1 MPGPPPPNSPPPRPP
16 PGPPPHVYLA
26 RRAHLVTGLGPVLAA
41 DALSSAVMA
50 GHGSVHELQP
60 GLVMAEQPPV
70 PAPGDPARI
79 LLFGRADDPLKGVA
93 AAARVVR
100 QLRAR
105 GRDARLMVRGYPE
118 RGLESARAELVRLVG
133 DPDAVEVAPQTSN
146 RATLQADI
154 RSATVVVMPSRAEGF
169 GLVATEAIEQGVPV
183 VVPSSSGVGRFLA
196 ELDEYRELAAR
207 FNVVEQ
213 HLGAAPESDLWVAAL
228 DSLFDDVPGAWAA
241 ARRLQELLRP
251 FTGKR
256 SAKMLVHAALNTD
269 PHPRPAIRPSRTE
282 VAIENG
288 HVVARGEETDYERIL
303 AVADAMET
311 DPAVRRAVMGGTVV
325 EFAPARDPL
334 PIRLAAAETDAWLFD
349 PSTRSVARQY
359 GSRANIL
366 RAFVA
371 TVAERGFGAT
381 GIDDVC
387 RRARISRDTFRDHF
401 LSTHSALAD
410 AHRLAL
416 SNLNQ
421 LVVDEVGAMPAS
433 DRAARVTA
441 AVSTFVSALAARP
454 ATARLLLV
462 EGFAADP
469 GARAELIVGM
479 VEGIAATLATVFG
492 EPITPTAER
501 RALAAAVYGMLA
513 DWAVTG
519 DDTAAPALRRSLVD
533 LLHNGPTTA
542 AVGAAVPGSPADA
555 AEPSRRESSRSAQEA
570 EPDEREQILTHLIA
584 VTAEQGYTEMSPET
598 VQRRAGVSHQTYRK
612 LITDKRTGFEAACAV
627 AVERVRIA
635 TRAALPDAAGADVA
649 SRLRTAIHAYLTALA
664 AHPDEAR
671 VLHLNLLAPGPGS
684 HRPHDRHRAMLAAHL
699 REVVEEIDVPT
710 ARLLASAV
718 AGVVTDH
725 ILSDWTA
732 RTGSRRSAD
741 GESDRIAT
749 LPEFA
754 PAVTAAVGSVLPGI
768 GATTTADSDPPGHQ
782 PTRPDRFDGYIGSRP
797 DEFTPRPG
805 SPSRD
810 ESAMFSP
817 GRSGQQVRTTEQ
829 SSGDSSPAAVR
840 DQDVLSDHTI
850 ARRGARGSQGF
861 IGSRPPEDGASARPE
876 FQDLVL
882 AGRQSGTV
890 ERSLVEDAPGVRV
903 DSVTFGNGTRVFAET
918 YADPVAAL
926 EQVLQRKVAEIMD
939 APVGRTCL
947 ILEDDTVYREVIP
960 GQPGDS
966 GQTPDR
972 EILSTRSAGRL
983 GLFDAV
989 TRTNRSAREWS
1000 VGPDDEVRGGRAPS
1014 AIFATPT
1021 GVFAARFVRHI
1032 DGREVWQHHGIPR
1045 PELSTIRERVA
1056 YLQSWISDL
1065 PIPGEYKAALHH
1077 IHGRYMDAL
1086 AEVEWR
1092 AARTPAEDL
1101 HRAGLDVEA
1110 QTKARLVEA
1119 FTLDHPHIAIVG
1131 FDHPDVPAHVVEEIL
1146 GALDEMFTRFPGR
1159 TNIRGLWIDYLG
1171 NENAGAASFA
1181 QRDSA
1186 STFRTLGIQFSLRNA
1201 SRPAWTVERGIEL
1214 RERGFNP
1221 VGDRP
1226 FHHDA
1231 VHEFVHAIDAVEL
1244 LSPRLP
1250 RVLHETWSRLDELG
1264 LIRESEQT
1272 WLARLPAYAFV
1283 DETKAQLREYEALAV
1298 GFAETDL
1305 HGAALGT
1312 PQWVIHEYVTAGR
1325 APQIT
1330 ADLDVRLLNEAV
1342 RDGRGPLRGEHFP
1355 VPGLR
1360 MRSND
1365 PGRNAALRLFSLWQ
1379 AYVANRGLGKLV
1391 SRWDSAT
1398 APESRRRLL
1407 AQLYFWISQQRYM
1420 RQVWAAERDPN
1431 VVGEHG
1437 ESHPDYFRTRLGDDA
1452 PNMDMV
1458 GRQTGLRAGVRR
1470 DPSTGKWHGG
1480 VGTPAFWTTLAIGR
1494 LVKNRMDAEAPGS
1507 TVLQNVVELPG
1518 GARVDGNVL
1527 YALEHDRFV
1536 IETARA
1542 HDQRTIFDAALA
1554 ELATALGQRSP
1565 QPSPE
1570 LLRRLA
1576 NAVYLL
1582 FQAPLM
1588 TRGSDATI
1596 RTFAAT
1602 VFTFAFGRPL
1612 RLPHDIDLQ
1621 AMSRRQPDFV
1631 EWFAGALQ
1639 RGLRTVG
1646 DSEAAGRPHAR
1657 AATTGVDDRPPGFIG
1672 SRPREQS
1679 DSSLDAARGAWLKA
1693 LRLEQDRKQKDVA
1706 EAAGLTNAAL
1716 SNIEKGRRTSLGT
1729 FQQLCRALGIEAEA
1743 LTEATR
1749 RFYPNVELETAAAA
1763 HDSPGGWVAAH
1774 RNNRGM
1780 TRADLA
1786 RAVGVTPT
1794 RIGEIENGDRP
1805 PPNVFY
1811 RIARALGVGPQ
1822 ALAEATRSF
1831 YPDLVLDLDP
1841 AAHDPA
1847 APGNWIAAMRHDR
1860 DTTQAE
1866 VARAAGTSAGYLAG
1880 IEGGKYTPNSI
1891 IFRRVCRALEVA
1903 PELLATATHHFY
1915 PDLALGLDP
1924 HAHDPASPGSWIV
1937 ALRHDRNMTGT
1948 ELSAAIGPGWGH
1960 LSGIETGNYV
1970 PRFAVFRRICEVMG
1984 IDDELLRRAT
1994 RHFYPHIDL
2003 DLESAAH
2010 ELGRWI
2016 TALRQDRDI
2025 SRAELA
2031 RVTGLSTKYLA
2042 QIETENRRPRL
2053 STFRQISRALGVS
2066 GGSLIQAV
2074 RDFYPDITADID
2086 PAAHESLGRWIAALR
2101 HDEGMSV
2108 TELARRAR
2116 MPRSTL
2122 SSIENDRYRPRLRKM
2137 RQLCHAQGIGGEL
2150 LLEVVERFYADRYE
2164 RSGYRDEEELF
2175 KRYVVARVGS
2185 PEERAAQDEISETF
2199 AWVPNAVAR
2208 RESRDIRDDAVQ
2220 AAWIG
2225 MLGAIT
2231 SHVPSASFA
2240 AHAWASCRAA
2250 VFRYRLALRFPDLD
2264 NRTRKIVSTVEA
2276 QISRMVAAG
2285 VALEDTDI
2293 ARETGLKVADVA
2305 LAREILA
2312 RPALRL
2318 DAPISG
2324 KDGARQ
2330 RDVADPAPA
2339 GFSDTE
2345 FAMTVRAALADLAD
2359 PATAEQLVML
2369 HLVEGRS
2376 LARTAERLGLGVGAA
2391 SELLAETAARLR
2403 GAFDHRE
2410 PGDATTSERNRPTPW
2425 STARAQPD
2433 QPPSP
2438 PVSPGDSAPGEGTT
2452 RPGGFIGSR
2461 PPGPGDPARGPA
2473 PEQTPG
2479 TTPWSRLSD
2488 RDAHEGVGDEGEV
2501 PGATASPAAAASPRV
2516 VEFLLGCLTRRDT
2529 IYWCQLKP
2537 DGLFPEWAW
2546 SSDEQL
2552 PVLAPDLPISC
2563 IDMVVYAAIA
2573 AGVLGREQARAIYD
2587 WADPDDFSRRW
2598 VRELPDLLVPA
2609 GRQLVSDRDTAPRP
2623 QRGDVVMW
2631 FGSVVPGGDE
2641 QLMHVAVADGEA
2653 DRGAGSASVL
2663 SFGAD
2668 CSWLLSQPRRGDA
2681 KMSGVELTTIAD
2693 ISDTMLASWSHTVRV
2708 EFGPGPWTRPPAT
2721 GGELRV
2727 PPSRETRALRPFNKK
2742 NWRRTFPGAAA
2753 WVQGR
2758 PDARRWTAAFDEW
2771 ERAEGAAG
2779 APTRLVELIDAA
2791 ISSTRIEETLRS
2803 PRTSPIDGHP
2813 QVAVKMDQDG
2823 KPIGLTVASMDGHG
2837 RVLRKLFTER
2847 PDLLDTIPRHGGRL
2861 SIAYDRVKLQTD
2873 GEVRGEHLRP
2883 EDADRSRER
2892 IPGRLLHEY
2901 LRLCREGALDKP
2913 GTRPGRTP
2921 KRPSFERWI
2930 ATLPPSVFRGA
2941 GDSSY
2946 TTTFNGHILTD
2957 RAVEEGCRPPG
2968 VEEPDDPHSAMA
2980 ALRRIV
2986 LEAPDDVVGP
2996 TPISE
3001 QPTPLTE
3008 RSSEV
3013 LELGVMSARVT
3024 VGKDPSGRWRLLE
3037 QPYAPVYPGDVL
3049 TQWCAQLHAGS
3060 RRRLLSLIRRQLSG
3074 RVVGPEAGPG
3084 GYIGSRPS
3092 DSDSDPPASA
3102 QEGPTLRAESAASLP
3117 SPPDQGRQTPV
3128 QPGAGTVD
3136 APDGSVPSTAWPRFS
3151 WEPDASAD
3159 GRRNFGPDGFI
3170 GNRPRDDEPEETAR
3184 AGAQVPAA
3192 LIGPVDARAGLPTYS
3207 PPDAELRMRAE
3218 RVLREHWGAGA
3229 SPDDLVY
3236 RWRRSTAERAAAAAE
3251 ECAQH
3256 AARNAR
3262 RARNLSVDE
3271 LRALVRVWPE
3281 FVGKAGGFPKGVRDQ
3296 ANRWAYAKTRMAL
3309 ETAAVT
3315 TRLSGRERALRECL
3329 LNVEDLLIRAGQR
3342 AATVETPGVPTPTVL
3357 LERFDTDDPGAG
3369 SIMISF
3375 GSADPVAEA
3384 WHVDGTDRDLRRL
3397 DQRMQLACNH
3407 YEAAVRE
3414 NPQRPVRV
3422 VVWSG
3427 TDGHRLAGDL
3437 AVSADVVTGSAPH
3450 PAVRP
3455 ERQLVV
3461 YGDGG
3466 RPAKKALAHEW
3477 VARTTDAVV
3486 VCGES
3491 NLRTMGDALAD
3502 VASTTD
3508 VYYGI
3513 ASRPGASGKAEDVP
3527 GIRFTS
3533 RFPKGDAGRTN
3544 AVLKDV
3550 RDRAQR
3556 YEKEPFEEGK
3566 PIDDEFLL
3574 YVDDR
3579 TKAPTESLE
3588 NMGRILAGRPDRVAR
3603 HDPLQN
3609 GWLHFTECIER
3620 NVDEQTRFVYADVL
3634 PRDPRTGTPTLRAIA
3649 GDAALARSAIEKRGG
3664 PGARPEILSHRGL
3677 PDDFTRAGRLAIENK
3692 RWWNSLHR
3700 DEQRAVVAIHPR
3712 IVGNAPG
3719 LPSEVANYANDYR
3732 RFTTASAIHARGR
3745 KNASR
3750 AERQVFRN
3758 LYAVG
3763 EALTRS
3769 VTVHRDI
3776 PPPVV
3781 ATVALDPEAFGGN
3794 GSGTFVIGNCRLED
3808 ADHVVWYVDGV
3819 NTRLQSAPA
3828 RLGSARNLYEELVR
3842 ADPSVKVA
3850 VVCWI
3855 GYEAPANYKEAW
3867 ASRPELAEAGGRLF
3881 ARDVLALRA
3890 VTGAKMS
3897 KLGYSY
3903 GTPVVAEGGVGGRLD
3918 GVFEHG
3924 VVMGSPGRGRRFDS
3938 ATDASARRTWVL
3950 AQSDDPV
3957 TGFGGDAPDAR
3968 GRLLGDGPLGL
3979 GTDPATDIVATRV
3992 RAERGFPYSLAPF
4005 DGHGEYLQYSL
4016 IGTAQPTESLRH
4028 AAWCLAGRGDEVPTE
4043 QHRPTVDNPTA
4054 MHRIRARVVDAAR
4067 DRRAPQLDAALDTPG
4082 DHRSRRD
4089 LPVPAAGE
4097 VSEGDG
4103 SPRSG
4108 ATQAAGAAV
4117 GSSDGTRVGPRLAVR
4132 LGKDGLADAGRACA
4146 DALVLGVDSIVVEVG
4161 RAAGDMAAR
4170 DMICRSAA
4178 HPDAALAVEL
4188 PTGPAWPE
4196 SEIRAKVAAIAATLR
4211 RHGIRGQLHAFDL
4224 RVATAGAELAPDW
4237 QRVAMVNTLT
4247 VVGMGM
4253 RGATGWMARAL
4264 RPGAEQI
4271 DAIIDNARRAGATGL
4286 AIPYQL
4292 LSENFVRQ
4300 TTEGGMRLAV
4310 WGVTGSGRMR
4320 ESLRMDVGEIW
4331 TRRTED
4337 LALLRAEVAESGCR
4351 IPEAFAPPPPPDG
4364 PPRAT
4369 PWSGSTGR

>member
-1 MPGPPPPNSPPPRPP
+1 M
-16 PGPPPHVYLA
+16 
-26 RRAHLVTGLGPVLAA
+26 LAA

-93 AAARVVR
+93 AVARVVR

-118 RGLESARAELVRLVG
+118 RGLDSARAELVRLVG

-146 RATLQADI
+146 RATLQEDI

-213 HLGAAPESDLWVAAL
+213 HLGAAPENDRWVAAL

-269 PHPRPAIRPSRTE
+269 PHPRPVIRPSRTE
-282 VAIENG
+282 VTIENG

-334 PIRLAAAETDAWLFD
+334 PIRLAAAEADAWLFD

-359 GSRANIL
+359 GSRADIL

-371 TVAERGFGAT
+371 TVAGKGFGAT

-462 EGFAADP
+462 EGFSADP
-469 GARAELIVGM
+469 GARAELTAGM
-479 VEGIAATLATVFG
+479 IEGLAATLATVFG
-492 EPITPTAER
+492 EPITPTRER

-519 DDTAAPALRRSLVD
+519 DDTAAPTLRRSLVD
-533 LLHNGPTTA
+533 LLRDGPTTA
-542 AVGAAVPGSPADA
+542 AVGAAVTGSPADA
-555 AEPSRRESSRSAQEA
+555 AEPSRRESSHSAQAAEA
-570 EPDEREQILTHLIA
+570 DEREQILTHLIA

-612 LITDKRTGFEAACAV
+612 LFTDKRTGFEAACAV

-635 TRAALPDAAGADVA
+635 TRAALRDAAGADVP
-649 SRLRTAIHAYLTALA
+649 SRLQTAIHAYLIALA

-684 HRPHDRHRAMLAAHL
+684 HRLHDQHRAMLAAHL
-699 REVVEEIDVPT
+699 REVVDEIDVPT

-725 ILSDWTA
+725 ILSGWTA

-754 PAVTAAVGSVLPGI
+754 AAVTAAVGSVLPGI
-768 GATTTADSDPPGHQ
+768 GETTTTDSDSPGHQ
-782 PTRPDRFDGYIGSRP
+782 PGRPDRFDGYIGSRP

-810 ESAMFSP
+810 ESAVFSP

-850 ARRGARGSQGF
+850 ARRGAGGSQGF
-861 IGSRPPEDGASARPE
+861 IGSRPREEGASASPE

-903 DSVTFGNGTRVFAET
+903 ESVTFGNGTRVFAET

-972 EILSTRSAGRL
+972 GILSSRSAGRL

-1119 FTLDHPHIAIVG
+1119 FTLDNPHIAIVG
-1131 FDHPDVPAHVVEEIL
+1131 FDHPDVPAHVIEEIL

-1244 LSPRLP
+1244 LSARLP
-1250 RVLHETWSRLDELG
+1250 QVLRETWSRLEELG

-1283 DETKAQLREYEALAV
+1283 DQTKAQLREYEALAV

-1305 HGAALGT
+1305 HGAAVGT

-1330 ADLDVRLLNEAV
+1330 PDLDVDLSAPQNRPSSVAGQVDDADITRPSRDPDPGAV
-1342 RDGRGPLRGEHFP
+1342 PSGSKAVVA
-1355 VPGLR
+1355 VPGVGHE
-1360 MRSND
+1360 
-1365 PGRNAALRLFSLWQ
+1365 PAGF
-1379 AYVANRGLGKLV
+1379 
-1391 SRWDSAT
+1391 
-1398 APESRRRLL
+1398 
-1407 AQLYFWISQQRYM
+1407 
-1420 RQVWAAERDPN
+1420 RQE
-1431 VVGEHG
+1431 
-1437 ESHPDYFRTRLGDDA
+1437 
-1452 PNMDMV
+1452 
-1458 GRQTGLRAGVRR
+1458 
-1470 DPSTGKWHGG
+1470 
-1480 VGTPAFWTTLAIGR
+1480 
-1494 LVKNRMDAEAPGS
+1494 
-1507 TVLQNVVELPG
+1507 
-1518 GARVDGNVL
+1518 
-1527 YALEHDRFV
+1527 
-1536 IETARA
+1536 
-1542 HDQRTIFDAALA
+1542 
-1554 ELATALGQRSP
+1554 
-1565 QPSPE
+1565 
-1570 LLRRLA
+1570 
-1576 NAVYLL
+1576 
-1582 FQAPLM
+1582 
-1588 TRGSDATI
+1588 
-1596 RTFAAT
+1596 
-1602 VFTFAFGRPL
+1602 
-1612 RLPHDIDLQ
+1612 
-1621 AMSRRQPDFV
+1621 
-1631 EWFAGALQ
+1631 Q
-1639 RGLRTVG
+1639 RGLRRQN
-1646 DSEAAGRPHAR
+1646 EAAVVLAR
-1657 AATTGVDDRPPGFIG
+1657 AGFQVEQHPEEPGKRLPDFRIEGRIFDCYAPATGKVSNICFEIRRKVYVKRQAERIVVNLADSTADPVELSLALRRHPIPNLREILAIDRHGTVLRLLPGPVTVVGSHPDTSNDELIGSRPPQRGPEPPGFIG

-1706 EAAGLTNAAL
+1706 EAAGLTNSAL

-1749 RFYPNVELETAAAA
+1749 RFYPDLELETAAAA

-1831 YPDLVLDLDP
+1831 YPDLALDLDP

-1847 APGNWIAAMRHDR
+1847 APGNWIAALRHDR

-1903 PELLATATHHFY
+1903 PDLLATATHHFY
-1915 PDLALGLDP
+1915 PDLVLGLEP

-1937 ALRHDRNMTGT
+1937 ALRHDRDMTGT

-1994 RHFYPHIDL
+1994 RHFYSHIDL
-2003 DLESAAH
+2003 DLETVAH
-2010 ELGRWI
+2010 DLGRWI
-2016 TALRQDRDI
+2016 TALRHDRDI

-2086 PAAHESLGRWIAALR
+2086 PASHESLGGWIAALR

-2122 SSIENDRYRPRLRKM
+2122 SSIENNRYRPRLRKM

-2208 RESRDIRDDAVQ
+2208 LESRDIRDDAVQ

-2276 QISRMVAAG
+2276 QIGRMVAAG
-2285 VALEDTDI
+2285 VALEDTEI

-2312 RPALRL
+2312 RPVLRL

-2324 KDGARQ
+2324 KDGWRQ
-2330 RDVADPAPA
+2330 RHVADPAPA
-2339 GFSDTE
+2339 GFSDNE

-2391 SELLAETAARLR
+2391 SELLAATAARLR

-2410 PGDATTSERNRPTPW
+2410 PGDATTSERNRRTPW
-2425 STARAQPD
+2425 STARARPD

-2461 PPGPGDPARGPA
+2461 PPGPGDPAHGPV

-2516 VEFLLGCLTRRDT
+2516 VEFLFGCLTRRDT

-2552 PVLAPDLPISC
+2552 PALAPDLPISC
-2563 IDMVVYAAIA
+2563 IDMVVYAAVA

-2609 GRQLVSDRDTAPRP
+2609 GRQLLTDGDTARRP

-2681 KMSGVELTTIAD
+2681 KMSGVELTTIAN
-2693 ISDTMLASWSHTVRV
+2693 ISDTMLANWSHSVRV
-2708 EFGPGPWTRPPAT
+2708 EFGPGPWTQPPAT
-2721 GGELRV
+2721 GRELRV
-2727 PPSRETRALRPFNKK
+2727 PPSRESRALRPFNKK

-2758 PDARRWTAAFDEW
+2758 PDAQRWTAAFDEW

-2913 GTRPGRTP
+2913 GTKPGRTP

-2930 ATLPPSVFRGA
+2930 ATLPPSVFKGA
-2941 GDSSY
+2941 GDSFY

-2957 RAVEEGCRPPG
+2957 RAVEEGCRPPRAD
-2968 VEEPDDPHSAMA
+2968 EPDDPHGAMA

-3049 TQWCAQLHAGS
+3049 TQWCAQLRAGS

-3084 GYIGSRPS
+3084 GYIGSRPT

-3102 QEGPTLRAESAASLP
+3102 QEGPVLRAVPAASLP
-3117 SPPDQGRQTPV
+3117 SPPDQGRQTPA
-3128 QPGAGTVD
+3128 QRGSGTVD
-3136 APDGSVPSTAWPRFS
+3136 APEGSVPSAARPTLD
-3151 WEPDASAD
+3151 WEPGASAD
-3159 GRRNFGPDGFI
+3159 ERRDTGPDGFI
-3170 GNRPRDDEPEETAR
+3170 GNRPRDDEPEDPAR
-3184 AGAQVPAA
+3184 AGARVPAD

-3207 PPDAELRMRAE
+3207 PPDAELRMRAD

-3236 RWRRSTAERAAAAAE
+3236 RWRRSTAKRAAAAAE

-3256 AARNAR
+3256 AAHNAR

-3296 ANRWAYAKTRMAL
+3296 ANRWAYARTRMAL
-3309 ETAAVT
+3309 DTAAVP
-3315 TRLSGRERALRECL
+3315 TRLSGRERASREYL

-3357 LERFDTDDPGAG
+3357 LERFETDDPGAG

-3397 DQRMQLACNH
+3397 DQRIQLACNH

-3427 TDGHRLAGDL
+3427 TDGHRLAGDM
-3437 AVSADVVTGSAPH
+3437 AVSADVDTGSAPH

-3491 NLRTMGDALAD
+3491 NLRTMSDALAD
-3502 VASTTD
+3502 VASSTD

-3527 GIRFTS
+3527 GVQFTS

-3588 NMGRILAGRPDRVAR
+3588 NMGRILAGCPDRVAR
-3603 HDPLQN
+3603 HNPLQH
-3609 GWLHFTECIER
+3609 GRVHFAECIER
-3620 NVDEQTRFVYADVL
+3620 NVDEQTRFVYADIL
-3634 PRDPRTGTPTLRAIA
+3634 PRDPHTGTPTLRAIA

-3700 DEQRAVVAIHPR
+3700 DEQRAVVAIHPE

-3719 LPSEVANYANDYR
+3719 VPSEVANYANDYR
-3732 RFTTASAIHARGR
+3732 RSTTASAIHARGR

-3890 VTGAKMS
+3890 VTGARMS

-3938 ATDASARRTWVL
+3938 ATDASSRRTWVL

-4016 IGTAQPTESLRH
+4016 IGAAQPTESLRH
-4028 AAWCLAGRGDEVPTE
+4028 AAWCLAGRGDEVPIE

-4089 LPVPAAGE
+4089 LPVPAAGV

-4103 SPRSG
+4103 SPRPG
-4108 ATQAAGAAV
+4108 AMQAAGSAV
-4117 GSSDGTRVGPRLAVR
+4117 GPSEGTRVGPRLTVR

-4161 RAAGDMAAR
+4161 RAPGGKAAL
-4170 DMICRSAA
+4170 DMICRSTA
-4178 HPDAALAVEL
+4178 HADAALAVEL

-4247 VVGMGM
+4247 VAGMGM
-4253 RGATGWMARAL
+4253 RGATGWLTRAL

-4286 AIPYQL
+4286 AISYQL

-4320 ESLRMDVGEIW
+4320 ESLRTGVGEIW
-4331 TRRTED
+4331 TRKTED

-4369 PWSGSTGR
+4369 PWSGPTGR

>member
-1 MPGPPPPNSPPPRPP
+1 M
-16 PGPPPHVYLA
+16 
-26 RRAHLVTGLGPVLAA
+26 
-41 DALSSAVMA
+41 
-50 GHGSVHELQP
+50 
-60 GLVMAEQPPV
+60 
-70 PAPGDPARI
+70 
-79 LLFGRADDPLKGVA
+79 RAD
-93 AAARVVR
+93 
-100 QLRAR
+100 
-105 GRDARLMVRGYPE
+105 
-118 RGLESARAELVRLVG
+118 
-133 DPDAVEVAPQTSN
+133 
-146 RATLQADI
+146 
-154 RSATVVVMPSRAEGF
+154 
-169 GLVATEAIEQGVPV
+169 
-183 VVPSSSGVGRFLA
+183 
-196 ELDEYRELAAR
+196 
-207 FNVVEQ
+207 
-213 HLGAAPESDLWVAAL
+213 
-228 DSLFDDVPGAWAA
+228 
-241 ARRLQELLRP
+241 
-251 FTGKR
+251 
-256 SAKMLVHAALNTD
+256 HA
-269 PHPRPAIRPSRTE
+269 
-282 VAIENG
+282 
-288 HVVARGEETDYERIL
+288 
-303 AVADAMET
+303 
-311 DPAVRRAVMGGTVV
+311 
-325 EFAPARDPL
+325 
-334 PIRLAAAETDAWLFD
+334 
-349 PSTRSVARQY
+349 
-359 GSRANIL
+359 
-366 RAFVA
+366 
-371 TVAERGFGAT
+371 
-381 GIDDVC
+381 
-387 RRARISRDTFRDHF
+387 
-401 LSTHSALAD
+401 
-410 AHRLAL
+410 
-416 SNLNQ
+416 
-421 LVVDEVGAMPAS
+421 
-433 DRAARVTA
+433 
-441 AVSTFVSALAARP
+441 
-454 ATARLLLV
+454 
-462 EGFAADP
+462 
-469 GARAELIVGM
+469 
-479 VEGIAATLATVFG
+479 
-492 EPITPTAER
+492 
-501 RALAAAVYGMLA
+501 
-513 DWAVTG
+513 
-519 DDTAAPALRRSLVD
+519 
-533 LLHNGPTTA
+533 
-542 AVGAAVPGSPADA
+542 
-555 AEPSRRESSRSAQEA
+555 
-570 EPDEREQILTHLIA
+570 
-584 VTAEQGYTEMSPET
+584 
-598 VQRRAGVSHQTYRK
+598 
-612 LITDKRTGFEAACAV
+612 
-627 AVERVRIA
+627 
-635 TRAALPDAAGADVA
+635 
-649 SRLRTAIHAYLTALA
+649 
-664 AHPDEAR
+664 
-671 VLHLNLLAPGPGS
+671 
-684 HRPHDRHRAMLAAHL
+684 
-699 REVVEEIDVPT
+699 
-710 ARLLASAV
+710 
-718 AGVVTDH
+718 
-725 ILSDWTA
+725 
-732 RTGSRRSAD
+732 
-741 GESDRIAT
+741 
-749 LPEFA
+749 
-754 PAVTAAVGSVLPGI
+754 
-768 GATTTADSDPPGHQ
+768 
-782 PTRPDRFDGYIGSRP
+782 
-797 DEFTPRPG
+797 
-805 SPSRD
+805 
-810 ESAMFSP
+810 
-817 GRSGQQVRTTEQ
+817 
-829 SSGDSSPAAVR
+829 
-840 DQDVLSDHTI
+840 I
-850 ARRGARGSQGF
+850 ARRDAGGSQGF
-861 IGSRPPEDGASARPE
+861 IGSRPQEEGASASPE

-903 DSVTFGNGTRVFAET
+903 ESVTFGNGTRVFAET

-947 ILEDDTVYREVIP
+947 ILEDDTVYREIVP
-960 GQPGDS
+960 GRPGDS
-966 GQTPDR
+966 GQAPDR
-972 EILSTRSAGRL
+972 GILSSRSAGRL

-1014 AIFATPT
+1014 AIDATPT

-1045 PELSTIRERVA
+1045 PELSNIRERVA

-1065 PIPGEYKAALHH
+1065 PIPGEYKAALRH

-1092 AARTPAEDL
+1092 AARTPVEDL

-1119 FTLDHPHIAIVG
+1119 FTLAHPHIAIVG

-1250 RVLHETWSRLDELG
+1250 QVLHETWSRLDELG
-1264 LIRESEQT
+1264 LIRETEQT

-1305 HGAALGT
+1305 HGAAVGT
-1312 PQWVIHEYVTAGR
+1312 PQWVIHEYVTTGR

-1391 SRWDSAT
+1391 SRWDSAP

-1420 RQVWAAERDPN
+1420 RQVWAAERDPS

-1452 PNMDMV
+1452 HNSDLV

-1470 DPSTGKWHGG
+1470 DPSTGKWRGG

-1494 LVKNRMDAEAPGS
+1494 LVKNRMDAEAPGG
-1507 TVLQNVVELPG
+1507 TMLQNVVELPG
-1518 GARVDGNVL
+1518 GVRVDGNVL

-1542 HDQRTIFDAALA
+1542 DDQRTIFDAALA

-1621 AMSRRQPDFV
+1621 AMSRRQSDFV
-1631 EWFAGALQ
+1631 EWFAGALR

-1672 SRPREQS
+1672 SRPRAQS
-1679 DSSLDAARGAWLKA
+1679 DSSLDAARGAWP
-1693 LRLEQDRKQKDVA
+1693 
-1706 EAAGLTNAAL
+1706 
-1716 SNIEKGRRTSLGT
+1716 
-1729 FQQLCRALGIEAEA
+1729 
-1743 LTEATR
+1743 EATR
-1749 RFYPNVELETAAAA
+1749 QF
-1763 HDSPGGWVAAH
+1763 H
-1774 RNNRGM
+1774 
-1780 TRADLA
+1780 
-1786 RAVGVTPT
+1786 
-1794 RIGEIENGDRP
+1794 
-1805 PPNVFY
+1805 
-1811 RIARALGVGPQ
+1811 
-1822 ALAEATRSF
+1822 
-1831 YPDLVLDLDP
+1831 PDV
-1841 AAHDPA
+1841 
-1847 APGNWIAAMRHDR
+1847 
-1860 DTTQAE
+1860 
-1866 VARAAGTSAGYLAG
+1866 
-1880 IEGGKYTPNSI
+1880 
-1891 IFRRVCRALEVA
+1891 
-1903 PELLATATHHFY
+1903 
-1915 PDLALGLDP
+1915 
-1924 HAHDPASPGSWIV
+1924 
-1937 ALRHDRNMTGT
+1937 
-1948 ELSAAIGPGWGH
+1948 
-1960 LSGIETGNYV
+1960 
-1970 PRFAVFRRICEVMG
+1970 
-1984 IDDELLRRAT
+1984 
-1994 RHFYPHIDL
+1994 
-2003 DLESAAH
+2003 
-2010 ELGRWI
+2010 
-2016 TALRQDRDI
+2016 
-2025 SRAELA
+2025 
-2031 RVTGLSTKYLA
+2031 
-2042 QIETENRRPRL
+2042 
-2053 STFRQISRALGVS
+2053 
-2066 GGSLIQAV
+2066 
-2074 RDFYPDITADID
+2074 
-2086 PAAHESLGRWIAALR
+2086 
-2101 HDEGMSV
+2101 
-2108 TELARRAR
+2108 
-2116 MPRSTL
+2116 
-2122 SSIENDRYRPRLRKM
+2122 
-2137 RQLCHAQGIGGEL
+2137 
-2150 LLEVVERFYADRYE
+2150 
-2164 RSGYRDEEELF
+2164 
-2175 KRYVVARVGS
+2175 
-2185 PEERAAQDEISETF
+2185 
-2199 AWVPNAVAR
+2199 
-2208 RESRDIRDDAVQ
+2208 
-2220 AAWIG
+2220 
-2225 MLGAIT
+2225 
-2231 SHVPSASFA
+2231 
-2240 AHAWASCRAA
+2240 
-2250 VFRYRLALRFPDLD
+2250 
-2264 NRTRKIVSTVEA
+2264 
-2276 QISRMVAAG
+2276 
-2285 VALEDTDI
+2285 
-2293 ARETGLKVADVA
+2293 
-2305 LAREILA
+2305 
-2312 RPALRL
+2312 
-2318 DAPISG
+2318 SG
-2324 KDGARQ
+2324 KDGWRQ
-2330 RDVADPAPA
+2330 RHVADPGPA
-2339 GFSDTE
+2339 GFSDNE
-2345 FAMTVRAALADLAD
+2345 FALTVRAALADLAD

-2438 PVSPGDSAPGEGTT
+2438 PVSPGDSAPDEGTT

-2461 PPGPGDPARGPA
+2461 PPEPGDSARGPA

-2479 TTPWSRLSD
+2479 TTTPWSRLSD
-2488 RDAHEGVGDEGEV
+2488 RDAHQGVGDEGEV
-2501 PGATASPAAAASPRV
+2501 PGTTASPTAAASARV

-2529 IYWCQLKP
+2529 IYWCQLTP

-2563 IDMVVYAAIA
+2563 IDMVVYAAMA
-2573 AGVLGREQARAIYD
+2573 AGVLGREQARAIYH
-2587 WADPDDFSRRW
+2587 WADPDDFTRRW
-2598 VRELPDLLVPA
+2598 VPELPDLLVPA
-2609 GRQLVSDRDTAPRP
+2609 GRQLLSDHDTAPRP
-2623 QRGDVVMW
+2623 QHGDVVMW

-2641 QLMHVAVADGEA
+2641 RLMHVAVADGEA
-2653 DRGAGSASVL
+2653 HRGTGSASVL

-2693 ISDTMLASWSHTVRV
+2693 ISDTMLANWSHTVRV
-2708 EFGPGPWTRPPAT
+2708 EFGPGPWTQPPAT

-2727 PPSRETRALRPFNKK
+2727 PPSRESRALRPFNKK

-2753 WVQGR
+2753 WVQGW
-2758 PDARRWTAAFDEW
+2758 PDAQRWTAAFDEW

-2779 APTRLVELIDAA
+2779 ASTRLVELIDAA

-2873 GEVRGEHLRP
+2873 GEVRGERLRP

-2913 GTRPGRTP
+2913 GTKPGRTP

-2930 ATLPPSVFRGA
+2930 ATLPPSVFKGA

-2957 RAVEEGCRPPG
+2957 RAVEEGCRPPRDN
-2968 VEEPDDPHSAMA
+2968 EPDDPHGAMA

-3008 RSSEV
+3008 RSNEV
-3013 LELGVMSARVT
+3013 FELGVMSAHVT

-3037 QPYAPVYPGDVL
+3037 RPYAPVHPGDVL
-3049 TQWCAQLHAGS
+3049 TQWCAQLQAGS

-3084 GYIGSRPS
+3084 GYIGSRPT
-3092 DSDSDPPASA
+3092 DSDADPPASA
-3102 QEGPTLRAESAASLP
+3102 QGGPALRAESAASLP
-3117 SPPDQGRQTPV
+3117 SPPDQGRQMPV
-3128 QPGAGTVD
+3128 QGGSGTVD
-3136 APDGSVPSTAWPRFS
+3136 APDGPVPSTAWPPLDGTKPFREWLRAARLARGLTQAQLAAGIGVPNSATYIGSLERGVAITRDMAVRLLAGLGAPEEVAEAVLREYFPDEGGEFPDPGSDRFRHPKDWIIAARTS
-3151 WEPDASAD
+3151 KGLSRSELAARAGVGLTGLSQKERAQYPRGEFGIRPDYALRLLAGLAAPSDIVTAFMSRFYPGWEPDVSAD
-3159 GRRNFGPDGFI
+3159 GRRNTGPDGFI
-3170 GNRPRDDEPEETAR
+3170 GNRPRNDEPEDPAR
-3184 AGAQVPAA
+3184 AGARVPAD

-3207 PPDAELRMRAE
+3207 PPDAELRMRAD

-3236 RWRRSTAERAAAAAE
+3236 RWRRSTAKRATAAAE

-3296 ANRWAYAKTRMAL
+3296 ANRWAYAKTRIAL
-3309 ETAAVT
+3309 DTAAVT
-3315 TRLSGRERALRECL
+3315 TRLSGRERALREYL

-3414 NPQRPVRV
+3414 NAQRPVRV

-3437 AVSADVVTGSAPH
+3437 AVSADVDTGSAPH

-3491 NLRTMGDALAD
+3491 NLEAMSDALAD
-3502 VASTTD
+3502 VASSTD
-3508 VYYGI
+3508 VYYGV
-3513 ASRPGASGKAEDVP
+3513 ASRPGASGKAGDVP

-3588 NMGRILAGRPDRVAR
+3588 NMGRILAGCPDRVAR
-3603 HDPLQN
+3603 HNPLQN
-3609 GWLHFTECIER
+3609 GWVRFTECIER
-3620 NVDEQTRFVYADVL
+3620 AVDEQTRFVYADIL
-3634 PRDPRTGTPTLRAIA
+3634 PRDPHTGTPTLRAIT

-3664 PGARPEILSHRGL
+3664 PGARPEILSHLGL

-3700 DEQRAVVAIHPR
+3700 DEQRAVVAIHPG
-3712 IVGNAPG
+3712 IIGNAPG

-3732 RFTTASAIHARGR
+3732 RSTTASAIHARGR

-3890 VTGAKMS
+3890 VTGARMS

-3938 ATDASARRTWVL
+3938 ATDGSSRRTWVL

-4016 IGTAQPTESLRH
+4016 IGAAQPTESLRH

-4089 LPVPAAGE
+4089 LPVPAAG
-4097 VSEGDG
+4097 VVIEGDG

-4108 ATQAAGAAV
+4108 AMQAAGAAV
-4117 GSSDGTRVGPRLAVR
+4117 GPSEGTRVGPRLAVR

-4161 RAAGDMAAR
+4161 RAAGDMAAL

-4178 HPDAALAVEL
+4178 HADAALAVEL

-4247 VVGMGM
+4247 VAGKGM
-4253 RGATGWMARAL
+4253 RGATGWMTRAL
-4264 RPGAEQI
+4264 RPGAAQI
-4271 DAIIDNARRAGATGL
+4271 DAIIDHARRAGATGL

-4292 LSENFVRQ
+4292 LSENFVRR

-4331 TRRTED
+4331 ARKTED
-4337 LALLRAEVAESGCR
+4337 LALLRAEVAESGFR